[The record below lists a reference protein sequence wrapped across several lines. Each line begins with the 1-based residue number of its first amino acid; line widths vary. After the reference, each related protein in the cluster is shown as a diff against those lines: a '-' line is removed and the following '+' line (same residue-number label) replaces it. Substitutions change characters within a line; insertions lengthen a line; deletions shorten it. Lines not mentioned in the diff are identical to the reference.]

1 MTLKS
6 IRNSHEHD
14 CKDMGQR
21 PMQAT
26 HKRPQTSNRHKKCST
41 SLQKFERK
49 RGFGFIQVINKVI
62 KLVTDGVGEKKLTIL
77 LRMKTE
83 NVCVIH
89 IYEIYTLTVLKTHLF
104 FGLETP
110 FLRPHPRK
118 VNPQEI
124 LAT

>member
-1 MTLKS
+1 MNMTVKTWDKDLCRQLTKGHKHP
-6 IRNSHEHD
+6 IDIKNAQPHYRNLR
-14 CKDMGQR
+14 G
-21 PMQAT
+21 
-26 HKRPQTSNRHKKCST
+26 KK
-41 SLQKFERK
+41 
-49 RGFGFIQVINKVI
+49 GFGFIQVINKVI

-118 VNPQEI
+118 VNP
-124 LAT
+124 